1 MLRMQAGGGDL
12 FHDVWQACQ
21 KMIQRNSTGPP
32 FFSRLVSLVEVG
44 VVANK
49 TVNLVRIEYTVITLL
64 AQDFVPAPD
73 AFQLRIV
80 WQLYV
85 MPAVGF

>member
-1 MLRMQAGGGDL
+1 MWAGCGDL
-12 FHDVWQACQ
+12 FHDVWQTCQ
-21 KMIQRNSTGPP
+21 KMIQCNRTGPP
-32 FFSRLVSLVEVG
+32 FFCRLVSLVEVR

-49 TVNLVRIEYTVITLL
+49 TVNLVRIEYTMVTFL
-64 AQDFVPAPD
+64 AQDFVAAAD